1 MNELLEQVEKC
12 KNAKGIAYTYANEGK
27 EEVLLNPDWV
37 SMHTKPM
44 AITDEAGNTVYLNN
58 VPLVFKNNYA
68 IEGAYALLE
77 VFYPE
82 TAKKFKMSV
91 YNKEIG
97 RYDLHLSTQL
107 VGGKEIAEPNK
118 GQGGLK

>member
-1 MNELLEQVEKC
+1 MNDLLAQVEKC

-44 AITDEAGNTVYLNN
+44 AITDEEGNTVYLND

-91 YNKEIG
+91 YTKEKG
-97 RYDLHLSTQL
+97 KHDLHLAVNQ
-107 VGGKEIAEPNK
+107 VGGKEIAEPTC
-118 GQGGLK
+118 GEGGMK